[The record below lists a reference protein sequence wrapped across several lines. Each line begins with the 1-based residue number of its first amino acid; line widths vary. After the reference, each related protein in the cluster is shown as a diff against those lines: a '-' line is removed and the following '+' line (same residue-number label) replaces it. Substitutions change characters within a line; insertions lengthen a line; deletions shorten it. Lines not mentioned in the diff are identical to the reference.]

1 MAPPPS
7 AERVEDAAFFF
18 RLAQR
23 MGLQLSWTQ
32 TPGYRAHLEGPTQ
45 TLPFDMRREPS
56 NEDLIAL
63 TCANSR
69 LPLDEVKRH
78 PHGRVFDEA
87 KVRVAP
93 RDPACTAMLQLADP
107 LMMAE
112 LAQVRAEAPRQ
123 AALDGQR
130 TQLLVS
136 RRLNRVMNSVGQP
149 FATAVEG
156 DGDGATPG
164 FMPSADLAA
173 LALALAPGDLA
184 KVASAHGEMR
194 VRLIADDDWRTGVP
208 ASRRYLRVAWVRPRA
223 RRRQRDPTGEH
234 GRAGFH
240 HRPASLERGV
250 GVDHPRQGGRAIA
263 AVMHTR

>member
-1 MAPPPS
+1 M
-7 AERVEDAAFFF
+7 EDAAFFF

-184 KVASAHGEMR
+184 SVASAHGEMR
-194 VRLIADDDWRTGVP
+194 VRLIADDDWRTGVISVSQGFGLVP
-208 ASRRYLRVAWVRPRA
+208 GADSVTRRVSMDELDAITGLPRLSAVSVSITRAKGAGNSCRHAHPVSRVRRA
-223 RRRQRDPTGEH
+223 
-234 GRAGFH
+234 
-240 HRPASLERGV
+240 
-250 GVDHPRQGGRAIA
+250 
-263 AVMHTR
+263 